1 MDTMTLLYI
10 VIAAV
15 LGAAIAYYFAKKNVQ
30 VAEKGLDNSDK
41 EKKLVEDYEQKL
53 QESFAKGD
61 ELKEKYEHLLA
72 EANDKIAKLDEQ
84 LSEAVN
90 GNLDE
95 AVKKRLAELDKLKK
109 EIKNLEDDIEE
120 YEDDI
125 KDLKIKLKNKESENL
140 ELQDNLSKEQR
151 ACKQL
156 NQDLQIVK
164 EKLDEKNKDWELK
177 KESLDFIQEILS
189 AEQISDTSTKELHG
203 KVDQVVNYISGELKD
218 CIKASYKLEN
228 EDAIFGSGLQ
238 RWAIAAKKTWIQGKT
253 TIAFVGEFSAG
264 KTSIVNRILSQDDL
278 SVPLLPVSAKATTA
292 IPTYISG
299 GPSTIYQFVSPDNL
313 QKVISEETFKKIS
326 KEVLDQIKGVSSLI
340 QYFVMKYKNP
350 NLEKIS
356 ILDTPGF
363 NSNDKEDAERTIGV
377 INECDALFWVFDVNA
392 GTVNRSSIS
401 LIKENLKKP
410 LYVIINKV
418 DTKAETEVNLVE
430 QLIRKT
436 LRDEGVAV
444 QKFIRFSAKAPL
456 DNIMQPILS
465 VTHSA
470 EQESYIDDISLMLKE
485 FEKEMSKD
493 VQELNKK
500 QLALFEKGEQL
511 VHEYNIAINR
521 LGNNCEEADSIP
533 QWKDGVKF
541 LGIGTDDRFV
551 MTPSEG
557 NRLKNLLHMICNDG
571 ADELCNL
578 YNVQMET
585 QREAQQ
591 AYSDFFDER
600 EKWNKF
606 KNCKEQFERIVK
618 PFLKK

>member
-1 MDTMTLLYI
+1 MDTMTILYM
-10 VIAAV
+10 VVAAI
-15 LGAAIAYYFAKKNVQ
+15 LGATITYFFLKKKVEEKDISATSSEDQPLVQ
-30 VAEKGLDNSDK
+30 K
-41 EKKLVEDYEQKL
+41 YEQQL
-53 QESFAKGD
+53 QESFAKGN
-61 ELKEKYEHLLA
+61 ELKEKYERLLA
-72 EANDKIAKLDEQ
+72 EANDRIAKLDEQ
-84 LSEAVN
+84 LGEAVN

-95 AVKKRLAELDKLKK
+95 VVKKRLAELDKLKK
-109 EIKNLEDDIEE
+109 DIKNLEDDIEE

-125 KDLKIKLKNKESENL
+125 KDLKKKLKNKESENL
-140 ELQDNLSKEQR
+140 ELQDNLSKEQGI
-151 ACKQL
+151 CKQL
-156 NQDLQIVK
+156 NQDLQTVK
-164 EKLDEKNKDWELK
+164 EKLEEKSKDWALK

-189 AEQISDTSTKELHG
+189 AQQVSDTSTKELYG

-264 KTSIVNRILSQDDL
+264 KTSIVNRILSQDDP

-299 GPSTIYQFVSPDNL
+299 GPSTLYQFVSPDNL

-326 KEVLDQIKGVSSLI
+326 KEVLDQVKGVSSLI

-350 NLEKIS
+350 NLERIS

-430 QLIRKT
+430 ELIRKT

-456 DNIMQPILS
+456 DDIMQPILS
-465 VTHSA
+465 VTHST
-470 EQESYIDDISLMLKE
+470 EQESYIVGFIEMLNSFVKE
-485 FEKEMSKD
+485 LNKN
-493 VQELNKK
+493 VQELNQK
-500 QLALFEKGEQL
+500 QLALHKQGDELADK
-511 VHEYNIAINR
+511 YNDAIRR
-521 LGNNCEEADSIP
+521 LGNDCEEAANIP
-533 QWKDGVKF
+533 QWTEHIFSKD
-541 LGIGTDDRFV
+541 RYE
-551 MTPSEG
+551 MNASQG
-557 NRLKNLLHMICNDG
+557 NRLKNLLNTICNDR

-578 YNVQMET
+578 YNEQMEN
-585 QREAQQ
+585 QRNAQQ
-591 AYSDFFDER
+591 AYSDYIDEKV
-600 EKWNKF
+600 KWQNL
-606 KNCKEQFERIVK
+606 NSCAEQFEKLVK
-618 PFLKK
+618 TLQTK

>member
-1 MDTMTLLYI
+1 M
-10 VIAAV
+10 
-15 LGAAIAYYFAKKNVQ
+15 
-30 VAEKGLDNSDK
+30 
-41 EKKLVEDYEQKL
+41 
-53 QESFAKGD
+53 
-61 ELKEKYEHLLA
+61 
-72 EANDKIAKLDEQ
+72 
-84 LSEAVN
+84 
-90 GNLDE
+90 
-95 AVKKRLAELDKLKK
+95 
-109 EIKNLEDDIEE
+109 
-120 YEDDI
+120 
-125 KDLKIKLKNKESENL
+125 KLKNKESENL

-264 KTSIVNRILSQDDL
+264 KTSIVNRILSQDDP

-299 GPSTIYQFVSPDNL
+299 GPSTLYQFVSPDNL